1 MIDRIY
7 DDIGTL
13 LLLFGVIGM
22 FVSIWL
28 NGWFILKGLL
38 TSILLMV
45 LGFVII
51 EGVKK
56 LKGDLK

>member
-1 MIDRIY
+1 MICRIY

-38 TSILLMV
+38 TSVLLMF

-51 EGVKK
+51 EGVKN